1 MGLLSFAATFVQKR
15 WRGWLGRVH
24 FVKVQRYVSACTLQ
38 YWIRGVKARRT
49 LRALRKVVR
58 REAHVRVVAM
68 NVIGYNIMRYILK
81 QRWMKISTA
90 KAIADLDKV
99 KKREEDEA
107 AREKVRL
114 EEEEKQRQKE
124 KKEKEKEEKEKKRV
138 EEDKD
143 KDKKEKDKD
152 KDKDKKEGEGE
163 DGGEGGGEDKD
174 KDKKKKPK
182 KKKSMCTIM

>member
-124 KKEKEKEEKEKKRV
+124 KKEKEEKEEKEKKRV

-174 KDKKKKPK
+174 KKKKPK